1 MKSWGTMVT
10 SPALAGSMPTFRMAG
25 TARLVAEAPGADH
38 LAPQS
43 SGLVIWRPSRDLE
56 GAGPLEDLPMT
67 WTSAPIAGGQHLG
80 TQEMP
85 KLGVAARDHGGRTM
99 STRREDRD
107 VDPSACIPLVER
119 GVVARE
125 LRWGTTGV
133 QPDLRQR
140 AAALDEHAAATIATA
155 APRAAS
161 LRVNPILSPP
171 SRPHGG
177 RAVHRSAGPTAGSPT
192 RIRRPGR
199 AGPARS
205 LQSSDAA
212 ASGEPRSWPVAPGG
226 PTAPA
231 GHPPAA
237 RPPAGPSARTR
248 ASLLRPRRD
257 RPLDDDDRHV
267 EPHADR
273 AGEDESGPRALEV
286 EVRGVRDD
294 VLARAHLRRPEVL
307 PMIAPIVARVWRPR
321 AMKMKGIA
329 AGCALAEDLG
339 RARRVGLHELQAAG
353 DALVS
358 PGRC

>member
-1 MKSWGTMVT
+1 
-10 SPALAGSMPTFRMAG
+10 
-25 TARLVAEAPGADH
+25 
-38 LAPQS
+38 
-43 SGLVIWRPSRDLE
+43 
-56 GAGPLEDLPMT
+56 
-67 WTSAPIAGGQHLG
+67 
-80 TQEMP
+80 
-85 KLGVAARDHGGRTM
+85 M

-107 VDPSACIPLVER
+107 VEPSALLYPCVER

-125 LRWGTTGV
+125 LRWGNHWSAAG
-133 QPDLRQR
+133 PSSARRR
-140 AAALDEHAAATIATA
+140 AGRARRGDDRDRG
-155 APRAAS
+155 PRAPS
-161 LRVNPILSPP
+161 LPGEPILFLPP
-171 SRPHGG
+171 AAWRPP
-177 RAVHRSAGPTAGSPT
+177 VHRSAGPTPLTHPDPPS
-192 RIRRPGR
+192 RR

-226 PTAPA
+226 RRPA
-231 GHPPAA
+231 GHPPRPDRRPALSPRPSLAPASTA
-237 RPPAGPSARTR
+237 R
-248 ASLLRPRRD
+248 

-267 EPHADR
+267 PHADR